1 MDVLGTV
8 FLRMHSDDKP
18 GVNYGGGIGVG
29 CGGGISVGGGNEF
42 TVIEAVKD
50 IMTSLVK
57 LEVNLFRICR
67 SSFLFQNLD
76 ILLRICRSSFQ
87 G

>member
-8 FLRMHSDDKP
+8 FLRMHSDEKP
-18 GVNYGGGIGVG
+18 GVNYGGPIGIGGV
-29 CGGGISVGGGNEF
+29 GGNEF

-57 LEVNLFRICR
+57 LEVNLFRIFSC
-67 SSFLFQNLD
+67 
-76 ILLRICRSSFQ
+76 SFQ
-87 G
+87 D